1 MLRFDRSQARSSAL
15 LLPFLVLTLVGVA
28 LSAPVAAASPF
39 GRVLREGDHGS
50 DVSRLQ
56 SWLSRVGIRTSVDG
70 SFGPG
75 TKSSVVRFQTAA
87 NLTPASGTVGAH
99 TASTLQSWVA
109 AGRRVGNTR
118 ARRREADTSPFGRV
132 LRVGAHGADVHKL
145 QNWLVDVGIK
155 TSVDGSFGSGTRSS
169 VSAFQSAAGLTPASG
184 TVGALTARTLQ
195 AWVSQGRKLSGSTG
209 SGSGSGSPSG
219 WVFPLKPKSRVVNP
233 SRWTLDQGIDIGT
246 VNNVCGSKV
255 VEVAVT
261 SGTIVQEGI
270 SGFGPDA
277 PVLKVAAGPYAGRY
291 IYYGHALPALVPVGA
306 HVTTGEPIAEVGCGS
321 VGISNS
327 PHLEIGISAPGGPT
341 CCPSMGETSQEMLAL
356 IKPLYANAP

>member
-1 MLRFDRSQARSSAL
+1 MLRFDRSRARSSAL
-15 LLPFLVLTLVGVA
+15 ILPFLVLALVAIA

-39 GRVLREGDHGS
+39 SRVLREGAHGS

-56 SWLSRVGIRTSVDG
+56 TWLSRVGIRTSVDG
-70 SFGPG
+70 SFGLG
-75 TKSSVVRFQTAA
+75 TKSSVVRFQLAA

-99 TASTLQSWVA
+99 TASTLQSWVS
-109 AGRRVGNTR
+109 AGRRVGTAA
-118 ARRREADTSPFGRV
+118 ARRRATGTSPFGRV
-132 LRVGAHGADVHKL
+132 LRVGAHGADVRKL
-145 QNWLVDVGIK
+145 QSWLVEVGIA

-169 VSAFQSAAGLTPASG
+169 VSAFQTAAGLAPASG

-195 AWVSQGRKLSGSTG
+195 AWVSQGRKVSANP
-209 SGSGSGSPSG
+209 GSGSGSPSG
-219 WVFPLKPKSRVVNP
+219 WVFPLKPKSRIVNP
-233 SRWTLDQGIDIGT
+233 SQWTLDQGIDIGT

-291 IYYGHALPALVPVGA
+291 IYYGHALPALVAVGA

-327 PHLEIGISAPGGPT
+327 PHLEIGISAPGGPI
-341 CCPSMGETSQEMLAL
+341 CCPSMGETSSEMLAL